1 VTDHVDR
8 PPTPT
13 PATAEFPPRGLAPE
27 ERDVVAR
34 LAQRYPDLRLIEM
47 ELGELER
54 LRGEHGGAPAGSHYS
69 ASDLM
74 DLHDAGLISSE
85 QVRQLLGL
93 ERRPR
98 ASAWEAPNPPS
109 ALPSLPSLPDLPRL
123 SVPENLRSLAGEWW
137 IRLTWALVWRW
148 CALGAGMV
156 LLPSAAEVRAASG
169 KRLIELLAIVAVVLG
184 IGVIGVVTRWWRKG
198 SFFGSLIRT
207 LLAIVVVNLAFLL
220 PTGILMAVMLI
231 AFLGLTADAFAA
243 VFWWSRPRS
252 GANAPG

>member
-1 VTDHVDR
+1 
-8 PPTPT
+8 
-13 PATAEFPPRGLAPE
+13 
-27 ERDVVAR
+27 
-34 LAQRYPDLRLIEM
+34 M

-54 LRGEHGGAPAGSHYS
+54 LRGDHGGTAALSHYS
-69 ASDLM
+69 AADLM
-74 DLHDAGLISSE
+74 DLHDAGLISPE

-98 ASAWEAPNPPS
+98 ASAWEAQDEPS
-109 ALPSLPSLPDLPRL
+109 SFRSLPDLPRL
-123 SVPENLRSLAGEWW
+123 SVPENFRGLAGEWW
-137 IRLTWALVWRW
+137 VRLTWALVWRW
-148 CALGAGMV
+148 CGLGAGLV

-184 IGVIGVVTRWWRKG
+184 IGVIGVVSRWWRKR
-198 SFFGSLIRT
+198 SFFGSLVRM

-252 GANAPG
+252 GANAPS